1 MPQETGLNIG
11 LKESY
16 VGKEKPGKATRRIF
30 PINVYH
36 FENYTPGKTI
46 IYHDEYISGSQLGA
60 GQEIVEINNER
71 FTRTYLGGVSA
82 PSTLKRLSITPG
94 EIYSFLKETIVEKIE
109 ETRLKENCY
118 LQKDNWQY
126 YYKIIA
132 NDIDP
137 PTTCAKET
145 IKYKDKIVFVHWVT
159 LCQIK

>member
-1 MPQETGLNIG
+1 MSKEIALNIG
-11 LKESY
+11 LKASY
-16 VGKEKPGKATRRIF
+16 AGKEKPRTATRRLF

-36 FENYTPGKTI
+36 FEDYKKGETI
-46 IYHDEYISGSQLGA
+46 IYHDEYISGGQLGA
-60 GQEIVEINNER
+60 GQEIVEINDER

-82 PSTLKRLSITPG
+82 PSTLKQLHVTSQ

-118 LQKDNWQY
+118 LQKGDWQY
-126 YYKIIA
+126 YYKIIS

-137 PTTCAKET
+137 PTTCGKET
-145 IKYKDKIVFVHWVT
+145 IKYKGKIVFVHWVT